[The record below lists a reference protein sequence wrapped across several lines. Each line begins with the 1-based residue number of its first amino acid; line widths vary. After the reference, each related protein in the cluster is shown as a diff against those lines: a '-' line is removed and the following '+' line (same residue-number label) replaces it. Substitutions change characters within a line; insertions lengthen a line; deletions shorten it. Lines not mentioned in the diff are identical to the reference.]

1 MYTVD
6 EQLMGTLRSFLA
18 TIFSVVS
25 TIVVISGVTP
35 IFTVCLIPI
44 IIYYGIQQRFFNV
57 SQLCLKV
64 CARHTF
70 TETNLLLLRQL
81 TYRELKRLDSV
92 KRSPIY
98 ALLGESIDGLATIR
112 AFSAE
117 KSLNDR
123 MTSMLDVQQVSI

>member
-1 MYTVD
+1 MFAFVT
-6 EQLMGTLRSFLA
+6 FL
-18 TIFSVVS
+18 
-25 TIVVISGVTP
+25 
-35 IFTVCLIPI
+35 
-44 IIYYGIQQRFFNV
+44 
-57 SQLCLKV
+57 LK
-64 CARHTF
+64 R
-70 TETNLLLLRQL
+70 NLLLLLQL

-117 KSLNDR
+117 TSLNNR